1 MTIVNSNEPKQTS
14 GNIAVPTA
22 TATANVD
29 HVNDAMFAQI
39 AGMFVGT
46 RSLNGDKNQTLID
59 KAINGRV
66 IDLSSYVHA
75 MRTAKL
81 NLMES
86 GKLVLSMYNGEKMF
100 NHLMT
105 PKERSVMS
113 DVLSNPNLDESQ
125 KINKITSLVS
135 NIAISTQM
143 SYNFDKQMSQE
154 QSISMHR

>member
-1 MTIVNSNEPKQTS
+1 MTIVNSNEPEMAG
-14 GNIAVPTA
+14 GNTAVSSA
-22 TATANVD
+22 TATANVN
-29 HVNDAMFAQI
+29 HANDAMFAQV
-39 AGMFVGT
+39 AGLFVGT
-46 RSLNGDKNQTLID
+46 RSLNNDKNQALID
-59 KAINGRV
+59 KAIDGRV

-86 GKLVLSMYNGEKMF
+86 GKLVLSMYNSI
-100 NHLMT
+100 LQRLVT

-113 DVLSNPNLDESQ
+113 DVLSNPNLDDSQ
-125 KINKITSLVS
+125 KINKISSLVS
-135 NIAISTQM
+135 SIAISTQM

>member
-1 MTIVNSNEPKQTS
+1 MTIVNSNEPEMAG
-14 GNIAVPTA
+14 GNTAVSSA
-22 TATANVD
+22 TATANVN
-29 HVNDAMFAQI
+29 HANDAMFAQV
-39 AGMFVGT
+39 AGLFVGT
-46 RSLNGDKNQTLID
+46 RSLNNDKNQALID
-59 KAINGRV
+59 KAIDGRV
-66 IDLSSYVHA
+66 IELSSYVYA

-113 DVLSNPNLDESQ
+113 DVLSNPNLDDSQ
-125 KINKITSLVS
+125 KINKISSLVS
-135 NIAISTQM
+135 SIAISTQM